1 MSGESENEQS
11 KLLKSENHRDGGD
24 ENGNLDEEE
33 MSLSKNSM
41 FVVKRETQ
49 SRG

>member
-11 KLLKSENHRDGGD
+11 KLLKSENHRNGD